1 MFSYDISFYQ
11 EEKSDIYIG
20 VSLGVNAP
28 WKLAHF
34 GMHFHLEEPILFK
47 GLFAGMLVNRN
58 EA

>member
-47 GLFAGMLVNRN
+47 GLLQGC
-58 EA
+58 